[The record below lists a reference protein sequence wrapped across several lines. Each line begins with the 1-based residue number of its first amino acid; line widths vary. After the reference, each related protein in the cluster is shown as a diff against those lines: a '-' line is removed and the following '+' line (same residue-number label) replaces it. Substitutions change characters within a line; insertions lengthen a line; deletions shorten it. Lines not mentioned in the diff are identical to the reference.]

1 VRTTPASSSST
12 VLALTT
18 GRAIP
23 ASGTRL
29 PRDAA
34 AGAVSVMDNCASASS
49 TVEAVVHTCLLF
61 WPSSE
66 ISRGRLRRRTMLA
79 SLGTRSP
86 AAGYRSSR
94 SLTVNPFSLMMSITR
109 DFMVVTVIA
118 VPSTLSV
125 TVL

>member
-1 VRTTPASSSST
+1 M
-12 VLALTT
+12 ALTT

-29 PRDAA
+29 PREAA
-34 AGAVSVMDNCASASS
+34 AGAVSVIASWARASS
-49 TVEAVVHTCLLF
+49 TVEAVVHTCLVF

-66 ISRGRLRRRTMLA
+66 ICSGRLRRSTMLA
-79 SLGTRSP
+79 ALCTRSP

-94 SLTVNPFSLMMSITR
+94 SVTVKPFSLMMSITR
-109 DFMVVTVIA
+109 DFIVDTVMA
-118 VPSTLSV
+118 LPSTLSV